1 MLFSGKGEQAVPHFA
16 QFIRLSPRDPRL
28 FLGYLGIGWAR
39 LLLGDDEGAIEMLRT
54 AVSLSPSYSPAYLGL
69 AAAYGL
75 LDRLDEA
82 RSVSAAYLRT
92 GTPTNTI
99 ALVRARETSTHR
111 HSWRSTNGF
120 LPGCAKPDCRKS
132 EAVPPTYRIHW
143 NPLPRTPPGRT
154 ERYREPRN
162 IPAFGQNPDAC

>member
-1 MLFSGKGEQAVPHFA
+1 L
-16 QFIRLSPRDPRL
+16 PRDPRL

-99 ALVRARETSTHR
+99 ALVRARETSTH
-111 HSWRSTNGF
+111 
-120 LPGCAKPDCRKS
+120 
-132 EAVPPTYRIHW
+132 
-143 NPLPRTPPGRT
+143 
-154 ERYREPRN
+154 
-162 IPAFGQNPDAC
+162 PAFMAQHERLFAGLRKAGLPEE